1 MICFH
6 CGKCVWKHDL
16 AVLRDLTAIRYF
28 NYWQLELRSLYSLLC
43 WYCVHYYICRHQQTT
58 ITANYIF
65 SFLHNHHFQTVI
77 KAVFLNIS
85 ETARTSRVAR
95 TPLNKNSEE
104 SNQDQIGF
112 LWRYNRVSSR
122 PGHTRRS
129 GLPNTYF
136 ISSLWTES
144 GAPTAKISVPSAG

>member
-28 NYWQLELRSLYSLLC
+28 NYWQLEPRSLYSLLC
-43 WYCVHYYICRHQQTT
+43 WCCVHYYICRHQQTT

-65 SFLHNHHFQTVI
+65 SFLYNHHFQTVI

-85 ETARTSRVAR
+85 ETARTCRVAR

-104 SNQDQIGF
+104 SNQDQVGF
-112 LWRYNRVSSR
+112 LGRYNRVSSR

-129 GLPNTYF
+129 GLSNTYF
-136 ISSLWTES
+136 MSSLWTES